1 MNEDVPELEPY
12 DERELDDIFNDLEG
26 GDGE

>member
-12 DERELDDIFNDLEG
+12 DEGELDDIFNDLED